1 METDH
6 FLDASGLTCP
16 MPLLKAKQKLNQ
28 IAVGETLCVV
38 ATDPGS
44 LSEFEAFSRV
54 TAPEMLESLEQE
66 GVYRSVIRTGGSCWV
81 ARYGSRMLRPSPV
94 RGEGVAC
101 RCRDG
106 FYDKARTASK
116 TS

>member
-44 LSEFEAFSRV
+44 MRDFESFIKL
-54 TAPEMLESLEQE
+54 TAHEMLESLEQE
-66 GVYRSVIRTGGSCWV
+66 GVYRYVIRKGGS
-81 ARYGSRMLRPSPV
+81 
-94 RGEGVAC
+94 
-101 RCRDG
+101 
-106 FYDKARTASK
+106 
-116 TS
+116 